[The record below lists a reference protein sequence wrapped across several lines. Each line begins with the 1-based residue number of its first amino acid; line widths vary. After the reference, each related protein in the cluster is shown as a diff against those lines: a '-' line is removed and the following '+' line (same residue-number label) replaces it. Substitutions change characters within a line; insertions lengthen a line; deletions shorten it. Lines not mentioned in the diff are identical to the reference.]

1 MKTTI
6 DLTGLSEE
14 DAKEL
19 RQRAATM
26 QRLKGDGIS
35 SHTRFV
41 AVGPFGRMT
50 WKVSDLGMQDDMYQ
64 CSAVEQHY
72 TEVDGKR
79 FQHLSIWALFSA
91 DEIRAGLMGGGE

>member
-1 MKTTI
+1 METAI
-6 DLTGLSEE
+6 DLTGLSDE

-26 QRLKGDGIS
+26 LHLKGDGIS
-35 SHTRFV
+35 SRTRFV
-41 AVGPFGRMT
+41 AKGPFGRMT
-50 WKVSDLGMQDDMYQ
+50 WKVSDLAMQDGMYQ
-64 CSAVEQHY
+64 CSVAEQHY